1 MLEAILLL
9 MGIGAAAL
17 LLIAFWGFH
26 KSGARH
32 PKS

>member
-26 KSGARH
+26 KLGVKH